1 MNSELTVL
9 TGAAASI
16 AFIHTVFGP
25 DHYLPFVVLAK
36 SRAWSLRKTALIT
49 ALCGIGH
56 VLSSVV
62 LGLVGVALGLALAS
76 LQTVEAVRGE
86 IAAWGLIAFGLLYGI
101 WGLRRA
107 YRNRPHQ
114 HWHSH
119 DRLSLHSHEHTHQ
132 EEHLHPH
139 LEENKVN
146 LTPWVLFIIFAF
158 GPCEPLIPLVMY
170 PAAQHS
176 LIGTIWVAAVFGTVT
191 IATMLL
197 VVLGSTLGIAKI
209 SFGRLERF
217 SHALAGGAIAISG
230 VAIKFLGL

>member
-1 MNSELTVL
+1 MNPELTVL

-36 SRAWSLRKTALIT
+36 SRSWSLRKTALIT

-107 YRNRPHQ
+107 YRNKPHQ

-119 DRLSLHSHEHTHQ
+119 GQFSQHSHEHAHQ

-139 LEENKVN
+139 LEESKVN

-197 VVLGSTLGIAKI
+197 VVLGSTLGIAKLP
-209 SFGRLERF
+209 FGRLERF
-217 SHALAGGAIAISG
+217 SHALAGGAIVISG

>member
-1 MNSELTVL
+1 MTPELTVL

-25 DHYLPFVVLAK
+25 DHYLPFVILAK
-36 SRAWSLRKTALIT
+36 SRAWSLRKAALIT

-56 VLSSVV
+56 VISSVI

-76 LQTVEAVRGE
+76 LQTIETVRGE

-101 WGLRRA
+101 WGLRQA
-107 YRNRPHQ
+107 YRNKPHQ

-139 LEENKVN
+139 LKENKVN

-176 LIGTIWVAAVFGTVT
+176 FIGTIWVAGVFGTVT

-197 VVLGSTLGIAKI
+197 VVLSSTLGIAKI
-209 SFGRLERF
+209 SFGRLEKF
-217 SHALAGGAIAISG
+217 SHALAGGAIVISG
-230 VAIKFLGL
+230 LAIKFLGL

>member
-1 MNSELTVL
+1 MSPELTVL
-9 TGAAASI
+9 TGTAASI

-36 SRAWSLRKTALIT
+36 SRAWPLRKTILVT

-62 LGLVGVALGLALAS
+62 LGLIGVTLGLALAS
-76 LQTVEAVRGE
+76 LQTIEAVRGE
-86 IAAWGLIAFGLLYGI
+86 IAAWGLIAFGLLYGL

-139 LEENKVN
+139 LQENKVN

-176 LIGTIWVAAVFGTVT
+176 LIGTIWVAGVFGTVT
-191 IATMLL
+191 IGTMLL
-197 VVLGSTLGIAKI
+197 VVLSSTLGIAKI

-217 SHALAGGAIAISG
+217 SHALAGGTIAMSG
-230 VAIKFLGL
+230 ITIKLLGL